1 MKYYIITGERSADL
15 HGSNLIRALKRND
28 VNAHI
33 RFWGGDLM
41 VQAGGE
47 LVVHYQSL
55 SLMGFWEVLKH
66 LFKMIRFMK
75 FCQKDLIA
83 FQPDVLILMD
93 FAGFNLRVAKFAKKK
108 GLRVF
113 YYISPKIWA
122 WKASRVKTIK
132 KYVDKMFVILPFEK
146 DFYQKHNYQVDFV
159 GNPLVEIVKH
169 FRPNPNFLENNQ
181 LDGRPIIAVLP
192 GSRKQEVRLI
202 LEIMLSLCEKFSNY
216 QFVIAGVDNVERD
229 QYLMTQDKENLKVV
243 FNQTYD
249 LLFKAQAAVVT
260 SGTATLETALFDIPQ
275 VVCYKTSFLTYW
287 IGKSFLKVDHISL
300 VNLIAGKKV
309 VTELIQRDLNSVAL
323 TKELEQIID
332 NSPKRNDMLKNYQE
346 IKEILGDYNTADY
359 LSELM
364 VNYLK

>member
-146 DFYQKHNYQVDFV
+146 DFYKKHHYQVDYV
-159 GNPLVEIVKH
+159 GNPLVERVKY
-169 FRPNPNFLENNQ
+169 FRSNPNFLEYNQ

-202 LEIMLSLCEKFSNY
+202 LKIMLSLCEKFYNY
-216 QFVIAGVDNVERD
+216 QFVIAGVDN
-229 QYLMTQDKENLKVV
+229 
-243 FNQTYD
+243 
-249 LLFKAQAAVVT
+249 
-260 SGTATLETALFDIPQ
+260 
-275 VVCYKTSFLTYW
+275 
-287 IGKSFLKVDHISL
+287 
-300 VNLIAGKKV
+300 
-309 VTELIQRDLNSVAL
+309 
-323 TKELEQIID
+323 
-332 NSPKRNDMLKNYQE
+332 
-346 IKEILGDYNTADY
+346 
-359 LSELM
+359 
-364 VNYLK
+364 